1 MSKKKGGHHGG
12 AWKVAYADFVTAMM
26 ALFLVLWIVSQDD
39 EILVFTSEYFRNP
52 FNAPLEQST
61 GILPKDTNDTA
72 AFEQQDD
79 REAMNLVDIALL
91 NSLARDI
98 FRLLDVREDEL
109 EPSSVDIKV
118 ATDGMHITLF
128 HKPSFPLFNGQS
140 AELTEWGDFVLQNLA
155 WVVERHSFRV
165 RIDAH
170 TYYSDADLGSENYS
184 LWELTADQANAAR
197 RSLVHYAV
205 DPTMVERVTGFADT
219 VPLKGEPAESEKNQR
234 LEISFVVE

>member
-1 MSKKKGGHHGG
+1 MGKKKGGHHGG

-39 EILVFTSEYFRNP
+39 EVLVFTSEYFKNP
-52 FNAPLEQST
+52 FNTPLEQST
-61 GILPKDTNDTA
+61 GILPTDQNDSV
-72 AFEQQDD
+72 AFDQQERPALSLLD
-79 REAMNLVDIALL
+79 MALL
-91 NSLARDI
+91 NSLARDV

-109 EPSSVDIKV
+109 EPSPVDIKV
-118 ATDGMHITLF
+118 TTDGMHITLF
-128 HKPSFPLFNGQS
+128 EKPSFPLFSGQT

-170 TYYSDADLGSENYS
+170 TYDSNQTFAEDYS
-184 LWELTADQANAAR
+184 LWELTSDQANAAR

-205 DPTMVERVTGFADT
+205 NPDTIERVTGFADT
-219 VPLKGEPAESEKNQR
+219 VPLDGEPSNSTKNQR